1 MNLHIKSGIW
11 YDVEVA
17 VKVGDKVDKQLLKEE
32 GYCDFCIDRTAG
44 SEVIIHFDERTKNP
58 FFRILLGIV
67 KTLFNFLYYCFS
79 NDSFDTPHPLDEN
92 LNFIK
97 IVVPIDA
104 SKGGNLNLCY
114 KAISLPNSLELNL
127 GVLDEGETATIK
139 YELDKREYLDGYREW
154 QKSSLLY
161 LTPAVAI
168 CIIGFVIAIINHYN
182 LVAIFFII
190 VTAGLSFLIRR
201 FVKEK
206 TKQAESTFAY
216 LESQIIKY
224 EYKKKY

>member
-97 IVVPIDA
+97 TV
-104 SKGGNLNLCY
+104 SY
-114 KAISLPNSLELNL
+114 THLE
-127 GVLDEGETATIK
+127 
-139 YELDKREYLDGYREW
+139 RE
-154 QKSSLLY
+154 
-161 LTPAVAI
+161 
-168 CIIGFVIAIINHYN
+168 N
-182 LVAIFFII
+182 LVKIEEEMQKLH
-190 VTAGLSFLIRR
+190 TLI
-201 FVKEK
+201 
-206 TKQAESTFAY
+206 AEITEVSP
-216 LESQIIKY
+216 LLV
-224 EYKKKY
+224 